1 MSVPVD
7 SFSPCSC
14 DVSCKGRMPLV
25 RRALLKG
32 ALDAGR
38 GLTSTGSAFAQEPRM
53 ARPDKGDLL
62 VFASSDKAGE
72 FITPADLPVR
82 GTS

>member
-7 SFSPCSC
+7 SFSPCPC

-32 ALDAGR
+32 ALAAGR
-38 GLTSTGSAFAQEPRM
+38 GVTSTGSTFAQEPRM

-62 VFASSDKAGE
+62 
-72 FITPADLPVR
+72 
-82 GTS
+82 